1 MIMKD
6 TTNNNKQIRN
16 ESFTYDLF
24 IDFEAELEAL
34 LRPQSR
40 DDSKNESFKSRDIR
54 YNIDGTIF
62 CEDLNHASLCAISQ
76 SEELSQLKSFSVSVA
91 TRNIGDNLSI
101 FSYLFRSLTSLTLDF
116 SKIISL
122 RVIGD
127 EIPTLRTLSVNCCN
141 LDDLDGISYINNI
154 TTLFATDNNISDV
167 LPLTDL
173 RKINSVDLEKNSIR
187 NYNAVSFL
195 CLCPKL
201 EHLILKGNQISSDS
215 NYRQRVFGY
224 IPHLSTLDVCPQN
237 RKRSCRSY
245 SFDDKRNNDDDQND
259 TKNSNVSNDLNDA
272 LIQKLINQKSEEEV
286 PETLVIPE
294 QAETT
299 PIILDKEV
307 EGNKDIIISTT
318 TKEEAL
324 IEVNSQKEHIIDS
337 QGFRSQKDEI
347 TSLSH
352 PVKELLS
359 SHDSSNEQLSLNYKL
374 LYRRK
379 SIDPVKLRLHDESEE
394 ETSLKSNDRPDSS
407 SSYCSSTIQSTDSGI
422 SESLASQR
430 EYSNYSSKLP
440 QLHQSSED
448 PHPQERDVHDKKH
461 STNNISEKTTK
472 ILYNTSSMSK
482 LLRQDSQLNGKLI
495 KDGDIEIEDFEEYE

>member
-1 MIMKD
+1 MKD

-101 FSYLFRSLTSLTLDF
+101 FSYFFRSLTS
-116 SKIISL
+116 
-122 RVIGD
+122 
-127 EIPTLRTLSVNCCN
+127 
-141 LDDLDGISYINNI
+141 
-154 TTLFATDNNISDV
+154 
-167 LPLTDL
+167 
-173 RKINSVDLEKNSIR
+173 NSIR